1 MLIKHLY
8 EVFIVSCHHI
18 IDESVNILLAIT
30 KLFGKTPSL
39 PHESK
44 GIASWA
50 SEIDDD
56 FSRDGLFSN
65 HDMVLLVLFANPDD
79 LNLRELDPVL
89 GKSEKWRVSVEGD
102 CSGCDLINIGGL

>member
-1 MLIKHLY
+1 MTKVLIKHLY

-65 HDMVLLVLFANPDD
+65 HDMVFYWSSLPTRTISISENLILSLV
-79 LNLRELDPVL
+79 
-89 GKSEKWRVSVEGD
+89 RVRNGE
-102 CSGCDLINIGGL
+102 

>member
-1 MLIKHLY
+1 MTEVLIKHLY
-8 EVFIVSCHHI
+8 EIFIVSCLHV
-18 IDESVNILLAIT
+18 IDESVNILLAIA

-65 HDMVLLVLFANPDD
+65 HDMVF
-79 LNLRELDPVL
+79 
-89 GKSEKWRVSVEGD
+89 
-102 CSGCDLINIGGL
+102 IGPLCQP